1 MSNTDFWGEDDP
13 PRRGSGS
20 GRLSAVQSR
29 QDHSSKRKRDKRDK
43 RKRRGG
49 GAAAMV
55 ALLFLVAVL
64 GGGGYF
70 GYTKLKS
77 YMQPPD
83 YEGPGTGSVTIEVAQ
98 GDFTNKVGQ
107 TLQKADVVKSVKAF
121 TEAAGVKLTALQPG
135 FYKMR
140 LKMSSAAAVERLLD
154 PAAKAGVINVPEGRR
169 AVEVFALLSKQTK
182 IPMSEFMKVRKNPKA
197 LGLPS
202 WAKGNLEGYLF
213 PAQYNLPPTATATQ
227 LLKMMVDRFKVEVS
241 KLELGTEAKKVRL
254 TPRQVIIMAS
264 LIQAEAGKPSDYPKI
279 ARVIYNRI
287 AKPMVLG
294 FDTTILYAQNRRTL
308 NVRNRDLE
316 INSPYNTYKNLGLTP
331 GPISNPGVA
340 AIKAVLKPANGD
352 WLFFVAT
359 DPTNRITKFG
369 TTNEEKNAM
378 DAEFRAWQKKNPGN

>member
-1 MSNTDFWGEDDP
+1 MSNTDFWGEEEP
-13 PRRGSGS
+13 PRRGSGG

-29 QDHSSKRKRDKRDK
+29 QDTSSKRKREK

-49 GAAAMV
+49 GAAVMA
-55 ALLFLVAVL
+55 ALLFLVVVL

-70 GYTKLKS
+70 GYTKLKN
-77 YMQPPD
+77 YMQPAD
-83 YEGPGTGSVTIEVAQ
+83 YEGPGTGSVTIEVAK
-98 GDFTNKVGQ
+98 GDFTTKVGQ
-107 TLQKADVVKSVKAF
+107 TLQKRDVVKSVKAF
-121 TEAAGVKLTALQPG
+121 TQEAGTKLTSLQPG

-140 LKMSSAAAVERLLD
+140 LKMSSAAAVARLLD
-154 PAAKAGVINVPEGRR
+154 PAARAGVVNIPEGRR

-213 PAQYNLPPTATATQ
+213 PAQYDLPPTATATQ
-227 LLKMMVDRFKVEVS
+227 LLKMMVDRFKTEVTP
-241 KLELGTEAKKVRL
+241 LNLGTEAKKVKL

-264 LIQAEAGKPSDYPKI
+264 LIQAEAGKSSDYPKI

-287 AKPMVLG
+287 AKPMNLG
-294 FDTTILYAQNRRTL
+294 FDTTILYALNKRTL
-308 NVRNRDLE
+308 NVRNHETE
-316 INSPYNTYKNLGLTP
+316 INNPYNTYKHPGLTP

-340 AIKAVLKPANGD
+340 AIKAVLRPANGT
-352 WLFFVAT
+352 WLYFVAV

-369 TTNEEKNAM
+369 TTDAEKNAM
-378 DAEFRAWQKKNPGN
+378 DAQFRAWQKKNPGN